1 MLLMKE
7 SVLSHKKHQHKIG
20 FPSFKLPKSTNNIL

>member
-7 SVLSHKKHQHKIG
+7 SMLGLKEKKYNIG
-20 FPSFKLPKSTNNIL
+20 FPSFKMHANLL